1 MSCVSAKHSVA
12 TWLRLCMPCITR
24 GSWQAMGEWQIGS
37 LRKCEQREG
46 RPSSIIESDTPRG
59 ILIKKLRDNHS
70 DSGVGADGGD
80 SWASGCTGLYQH
92 LCSPHTR
99 TELCPHCAHH
109 TTHSPFQAGSRATCG
124 CERLHR
130 GGGRRRGRKGGVNW
144 SEDQDG
150 AQGRGGGG
158 GGQNRPQNL
167 IQDSTDVG
175 FPTLDDGRWL
185 S

>member
-1 MSCVSAKHSVA
+1 M
-12 TWLRLCMPCITR
+12 
-24 GSWQAMGEWQIGS
+24 
-37 LRKCEQREG
+37 
-46 RPSSIIESDTPRG
+46 
-59 ILIKKLRDNHS
+59 
-70 DSGVGADGGD
+70 
-80 SWASGCTGLYQH
+80 
-92 LCSPHTR
+92 
-99 TELCPHCAHH
+99 
-109 TTHSPFQAGSRATCG
+109 
-124 CERLHR
+124 
-130 GGGRRRGRKGGVNW
+130 NW

>member
-1 MSCVSAKHSVA
+1 MHRSKVSRPRPLFRSSTNQHSLSWCRVARCKWLRGDRYLMSCVSAKHSVA

-99 TELCPHCAHH
+99 TELCPHCATTPH
-109 TTHSPFQAGSRATCG
+109 TPHFRRAVEPHVAASASTGAGGAV
-124 CERLHR
+124 E
-130 GGGRRRGRKGGVNW
+130 GGR
-144 SEDQDG
+144 EE
-150 AQGRGGGG
+150 
-158 GGQNRPQNL
+158 
-167 IQDSTDVG
+167 
-175 FPTLDDGRWL
+175 
-185 S
+185 

>member
-1 MSCVSAKHSVA
+1 MWHPTIVWRPGSGCACHASLGALGKRWGSG
-12 TWLRLCMPCITR
+12 RLVHYANVNS
-24 GSWQAMGEWQIGS
+24 GKA
-37 LRKCEQREG
+37 
-46 RPSSIIESDTPRG
+46 RPSSIIGSDTPRG
-59 ILIKKLRDNHS
+59 RRSSLKSCATITVTVELVTA
-70 DSGVGADGGD
+70 GP
-80 SWASGCTGLYQH
+80 GCTSLYQH
-92 LCSPHTR
+92 LSSPHTR

-167 IQDSTDVG
+167 IQDSTNVG
-175 FPTLDDGRWL
+175 FPSLDDGRRL